1 MARNRQ
7 SGFSLI
13 ETLVVIG
20 VFTLITGITF
30 GLLDTSQQRY
40 RMESQV
46 LDSFQ
51 GAQIAMD
58 QMARDIHTAGYPPM
72 NSFASVAIANAS
84 PQNVAFT
91 PFAWSPS
98 YPATPCTVGAGGCNT
113 PGDFDLIVETDVDPQ
128 NNNGVEWV
136 RYRLNGTTLERGWAK
151 KMAGADPD
159 TATATAGNM
168 MIYVENV
175 MNNASSAQRAAI
187 QASYPSMF
195 PGNAPVPI
203 FSYSYDAGKPSQ
215 PENIREINI
224 TLIVQAQNLD
234 PKTRQPRVITLTGR
248 ARRVDP
254 NK

>member
-1 MARNRQ
+1 MGRHRQ
-7 SGFSLI
+7 RGFSFI
-13 ETLVVIG
+13 ETLVVIA

-30 GLLDTSQQRY
+30 RLLDTSQQRY

-58 QMARDIHTAGYPPM
+58 QMTRDIHTAGYPPM
-72 NSFASVAIANAS
+72 NSFASAAIANAN
-84 PQNVAFT
+84 PQNVAST

-98 YPATPCTVGAGGCNT
+98 YPVTPCTVGACTT
-113 PGDFDLIVETDVDPQ
+113 PGSFDLIVETDVDPQ

-151 KMAGADPD
+151 KTAGADPD
-159 TATATAGNM
+159 TATAANM
-168 MIYVENV
+168 IIYVENV

-215 PENIREINI
+215 PPNIREINI

-254 NK
+254 NQ

>member
-1 MARNRQ
+1 MGRNRQ
-7 SGFSLI
+7 SGFSFI
-13 ETLVVIG
+13 EVLVVIA

-58 QMARDIHTAGYPPM
+58 QMARDIHAAGYPPP
-72 NSFASVAIANAS
+72 NSLVTIPEKVASS
-84 PQNVAFT
+84 
-91 PFAWSPS
+91 PFAWTPG
-98 YPATPCTVGAGGCNT
+98 YPVTPCSVPAGGCTT
-113 PGDFDLIVETDVDPQ
+113 PGDFDLIIETDVDPQ

-151 KMAGADPD
+151 KTGADPD
-159 TATATAGNM
+159 TATAGNM
-168 MIYVENV
+168 IIYVENV
-175 MNNASSAQRAAI
+175 MNNASSAQRAAL
-187 QASYPSMF
+187 QASYPTLF

-203 FSYSYDAGKPSQ
+203 FSYTYDAGKPLQ
-215 PENIREINI
+215 PENIREVSI

-234 PKTRQPRVITLTGR
+234 PKTRQPRVVTLTGL
-248 ARRVDP
+248 ARRLNP
-254 NK
+254 NQ

>member
-7 SGFSLI
+7 RGFSFI
-13 ETLVVIG
+13 ETLVVIA

-30 GLLDTSQQRY
+30 RLLDTSQQRY

-46 LDSFQ
+46 LDAFQ

-58 QMARDIHTAGYPPM
+58 QMARDIHTAGYPPL
-72 NSFASVAIANAS
+72 NSFASAAIANANL
-84 PQNVAFT
+84 QNVAST

-98 YPATPCTVGAGGCNT
+98 YPVTPCTVPAGGCTT

-136 RYRLNGTTLERGWAK
+136 RYRLNGTTLERGVASK
-151 KMAGADPD
+151 TAGADPD
-159 TATATAGNM
+159 TATAANM
-168 MIYVENV
+168 TLYVENV
-175 MNNASSAQRAAI
+175 MNNASGSQRATI

-203 FSYSYDAGKPSQ
+203 FSYSYDTGKPSQ

-254 NK
+254 NQ